1 MRKVIDYFI
10 KYHVAVNLLIIAFVL
25 FGLLGYNSLK
35 SSFFPITDSHNI
47 EVLINYP
54 GASPLEIEQG
64 IILKIEDTLKGLV
77 GVERVTSVSK
87 ENSGSIIVEVEK
99 ELDINYMLLEV
110 KNSVDRV
117 PSYPMDMEPLIISKI
132 ENKRSTISFAI
143 TGENTS
149 LLELKKI
156 GQQIENDLRS
166 IEGISQ
172 IIINGYPDEEI
183 EISVNESDLLAYGLT
198 FSSIV
203 QAIKRSNIILTG
215 GLLKTDAEEF
225 LIRVNNKSYYADGIS
240 NIEVLSRPDGSR
252 ILLKEVAEIKDQFSE
267 SPNRLYVGED
277 ISIQITVNS
286 TNSENLISSA
296 SSVRNYIDKYN
307 IANKNAK
314 ISVLSDQSVT
324 LEERTKLMAKNI
336 FQGMILVLIF
346 LSLFLNSRLAF
357 WVAFG
362 IPISFFGM
370 LIFASMFGVTI
381 NVLSTFGMIIV
392 IGILVDDAI
401 VLN

>member
-54 GASPLEIEQG
+54 GASPFEIEQG
-64 IILKIEDTLKGLV
+64 IILKIEDNLKGLV

-277 ISIQITVNS
+277 ISPPITVNS
-286 TNSENLISSA
+286 TNSENLIASA
-296 SSVRNYIDKYN
+296 SSVRNYIDK
-307 IANKNAK
+307 
-314 ISVLSDQSVT
+314 
-324 LEERTKLMAKNI
+324 
-336 FQGMILVLIF
+336 
-346 LSLFLNSRLAF
+346 
-357 WVAFG
+357 
-362 IPISFFGM
+362 
-370 LIFASMFGVTI
+370 
-381 NVLSTFGMIIV
+381 
-392 IGILVDDAI
+392 
-401 VLN
+401 